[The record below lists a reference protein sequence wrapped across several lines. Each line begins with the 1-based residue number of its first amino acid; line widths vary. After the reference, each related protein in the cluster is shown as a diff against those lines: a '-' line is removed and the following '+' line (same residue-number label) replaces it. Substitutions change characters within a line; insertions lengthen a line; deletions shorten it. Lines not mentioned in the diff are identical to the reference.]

1 MMICSCHGDICTS
14 VYTFVSLPTGFTAG
28 QANIMQLRQHFD
40 SLKSE
45 QELERAQVSVE
56 SLLDT
61 LNDRPAAVG
70 DIH

>member
-1 MMICSCHGDICTS
+1 M
-14 VYTFVSLPTGFTAG
+14 YTFVSLPTGFTAG
-28 QANIMQLRQHFD
+28 QASIMQLRQHFD

-45 QELERAQVSVE
+45 QELERAQVSVQ

-70 DIH
+70 DIHRDFCMTRI